1 MRRLTGEGSRDSAI
15 ARIRLKCGEQADEL
29 LKKRWHIVNLN
40 IWRPLNGP
48 VKSMPPAV
56 CDSQHLHEDDIV
68 ASDIVLPHLQIQA
81 YEVWYNPNQ
90 LWYFLEN
97 QVSSEVLLMLSADSD
112 TSTLSYA
119 AAAASGPKQTP
130 EEAAAPQPVE
140 LVNNESASTASLVDV
155 DMPSVHTVP
164 SDFLDQE
171 VQTQT
176 QADRIDR
183 EQDAK
188 RQAEDA
194 KRKAAAKAKKAD
206 DWVAS
211 YFNALTEN
219 QASAVVAANL
229 ASVVGVSAFLGYKA
243 WGLYQRGG
251 LNGKSVGLGVGI
263 LAGVAAVEAFI
274 GPYLYKA
281 KKSDRS

>member
-1 MRRLTGEGSRDSAI
+1 MI
-15 ARIRLKCGEQADEL
+15 AVLCWLPALG
-29 LKKRWHIVNLN
+29 
-40 IWRPLNGP
+40 PL
-48 VKSMPPAV
+48 A
-56 CDSQHLHEDDIV
+56 
-68 ASDIVLPHLQIQA
+68 
-81 YEVWYNPNQ
+81 
-90 LWYFLEN
+90 
-97 QVSSEVLLMLSADSD
+97 VSSLTM
-112 TSTLSYA
+112 SYA
-119 AAAASGPKQTP
+119 DAAASGPKQTP

-188 RQAEDA
+188 RQAELA
-194 KRKAAAKAKKAD
+194 KRKAASKAKKAD
-206 DWVAS
+206 DWLAS
-211 YFNALTEN
+211 YFNGLSDN

-243 WGLYQRGG
+243 WGLYQRGS